1 MTLVADFYE
10 NNAFLFFD
18 TKVHISSNWLRV
30 L

>member
-18 TKVHISSNWLRV
+18 TKVHISS
-30 L
+30 